1 MSFWDDVFGEMLAD
15 PDYQNQAA
23 IGEEHGMLPCI
34 AADAW
39 LVQHGYI
46 APPLPFEPRKPKKRK
61 SHGTRSR
68 FFARIKT
75 ACARIGALLKGG
87 PW

>member
-23 IGEEHGMLPCI
+23 IGEEHGILPCI

-46 APPLPFEPRKPKKRK
+46 APPLPFEPRKPKNMISK
-61 SHGTRSR
+61 
-68 FFARIKT
+68 FFSKIKT
-75 ACARIGALLKGG
+75 TCARIGALLKGG

>member
-61 SHGTRSR
+61 
-68 FFARIKT
+68 
-75 ACARIGALLKGG
+75 
-87 PW
+87 